1 MQVLAIH
8 GVLGFTNESWLNG
21 GPVKESILSALRF
34 TETGARQDQD
44 RSDAGHADLLQSVAQ
59 QLLLLD
65 RDEDAEDLFI
75 RCTKDQSSPR
85 PERMARSCLI
95 SGLQG
100 LHRHQLRSAW
110 TGLLHAVDTKDAP
123 LPIVVPSLAALSALY
138 FRLGMRRPAQATIDR
153 ALALLDAAPC
163 PHELPHAVLRALKT
177 EFVVLDLLRQHERLH
192 DLAFW
197 PRHEEVAG
205 NRISP
210 VNARAMLRVCR
221 TDLAGHAFLQAR
233 VDFLDLLIR
242 LAYEGSTDQKAALDH
257 IAWLQAQGLAAHA
270 HAARHELALACIASH
285 RPETLR
291 HLMVFYAGSNRRNDG
306 VRHNLEHEYC
316 LAKLGELS
324 GNMGTYVDHY
334 REYAS
339 RSLIHLRQTC
349 AYITVPTLV
358 RQAASEIP
366 KDDVASRLS
375 GRYRR
380 AYQFILTHLQ
390 RDDLSIRQVAEAVGV
405 TERSLQLAFRAALGL
420 SPSALIRQCRMDRI
434 REELNSGAVCR
445 GTTTLDV
452 GRRWGLRS
460 RSAMSQSYKA
470 AFGEL
475 PSQAGGL
482 APVALPVNVSEAAAA

>member
-1 MQVLAIH
+1 MQILAMH
-8 GVLGFTNESWLNG
+8 GVLGFANEAWLENNR
-21 GPVKESILSALRF
+21 VKEAVLAALKATALIEPGVCAGTR
-34 TETGARQDQD
+34 TAGADT
-44 RSDAGHADLLQSVAQ
+44 LQSVAQ
-59 QLLLLD
+59 QLLLLG
-65 RDEDAEDLFI
+65 RDEDAEDWFS
-75 RCTKDQSSPR
+75 RCAKDSAAPR
-85 PERMARSCLI
+85 PERTARSCLVA
-95 SGLQG
+95 GLQG
-100 LHRHQLRSAW
+100 LHRNQLRAAW
-110 TGLLHAVDTKDAP
+110 TGLQHALDTKDAP
-123 LPIVVPSLAALSALY
+123 LPMAVQALAALSALY
-138 FRLGMRRPAQATIDR
+138 FRLGMRRPALAAVDR
-153 ALALLDAAPC
+153 ALALLDTAPQR
-163 PHELPHAVLRALKT
+163 PALPRAVLQALRT

-197 PRHEEVAG
+197 PRHHEVAG
-205 NRISP
+205 DRADP
-210 VNARAMLRVCR
+210 AAARALLQACR
-221 TDLAGHAFLQAR
+221 ADVAGLAFLESR
-233 VDFLDLLIR
+233 LDFLGLLLRI
-242 LAYEGSTDQKAALDH
+242 AYEGADEHRQALDH
-257 IAWLQAQGLAAHA
+257 VAWLQSEGLLAHA

-285 RPETLR
+285 RPDALR
-291 HLMVFYAGSNRRNDG
+291 QAMLVYAGSSRRHEG
-306 VRHNLEHEYC
+306 VRHNLEHAYC
-316 LAKLGELS
+316 LAKLGELA
-324 GNMGTYVDHY
+324 GNMDSYVEHY

-339 RSLIHLRQTC
+339 RSLVHLRQTC

-358 RQAASEIP
+358 RQAASDIP

-434 REELNSGAVCR
+434 REDLNSGAAGH

-475 PSQAGGL
+475 PSQTGGL
-482 APVALPVNVSEAAAA
+482 PPVELHAVGELGAA